1 MKESD
6 MSDKT
11 TTVEIKHRFSGAVLF
26 FASVDV
32 SLSDGLRIGAAVK
45 LAIKAHANLTGAD
58 LAHANLT
65 GAYLAHANLAH
76 ADLAHANLIGAYLAH
91 ANLTG
96 AYLAHANLTGANLTG
111 ADLAD
116 ANLAD
121 ANLTRAND
129 LLDCGSPYS
138 WRVAVVRHSGGIR
151 ITAGCQWMTFKE
163 ATAHWKKR
171 GEERALMLPLLAY
184 VKAAAKIKG
193 WKL

>member
-1 MKESD
+1 

-58 LAHANLT
+58 
-65 GAYLAHANLAH
+65 
-76 ADLAHANLIGAYLAH
+76 LAH